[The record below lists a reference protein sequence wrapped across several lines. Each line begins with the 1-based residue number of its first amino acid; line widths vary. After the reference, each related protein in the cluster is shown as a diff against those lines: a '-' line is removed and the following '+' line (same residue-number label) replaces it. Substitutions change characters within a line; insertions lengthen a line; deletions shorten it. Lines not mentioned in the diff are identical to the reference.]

1 MMATIA
7 AVTVTIVLLGVPL
20 AIFGSILLR
29 DAEVRELDV
38 RATGLSRTVERRIAS
53 HEELEEDALE
63 PYIGGESNIR
73 ASVLVV
79 MPDGSE
85 VRAGERISGRSYPVI
100 QTTNSGAMVVLS
112 ISRSEEHMSELQSR
126 GHLVCRLL
134 HETK

>member
-1 MMATIA
+1 MLATIA

-20 AIFGSILLR
+20 AIFGSLLLR

-85 VRAGERISGRSYPVI
+85 VRAGGRISGRSYR
-100 QTTNSGAMVVLS
+100 G
-112 ISRSEEHMSELQSR
+112 SRTRQIGR
-126 GHLVCRLL
+126 
-134 HETK
+134 

>member
-85 VRAGERISGRSYPVI
+85 VRAGEWIWGRLYPVI
-100 QTTNSGAMVVLS
+100 QTTKSGAMVVQS
-112 ISRSEEHMSELQSR
+112 ICWWTIFMCMARVF
-126 GHLVCRLL
+126 GIDVCVF
-134 HETK
+134 TDVS